1 MNFIS
6 TFDELNK
13 LYEEKAE
20 KVEEA
25 CTKEALTEET
35 VEEEEIEI
43 VDDEAPADEAVVEE
57 PKQTILE
64 CSKCGAL
71 VIVDEVVVDEESD
84 LVNVADACKFC
95 EEKEGYK
102 IVGSVV
108 PYISPDAEEYVEEA
122 PVEEGLTEEVSTEDT
137 TSTDDELEEG
147 IFDSKATKQ
156 KRYEELIKGV
166 FGRDKS
172 STGLANHI
180 ATEAADLLTDSCTTD
195 LYSRGETGATTNQM
209 AGTLQLLQVAMTN
222 IGKHPRDLLSKILK
236 LGRQYGRNSAHFEA
250 VEEFERNVSKLQ
262 TSGKDGY
269 KAMEFLFSKLNPVL
283 TRKVTTKI
291 NYLKKNV

>member
-25 CTKEALTEET
+25 CAKEALTEET
-35 VEEEEIEI
+35 AEEEEIEI
-43 VDDEAPADEAVVEE
+43 VDDEAPADEAVAEE

-84 LVNVADACKFC
+84 LVNVKDACKFC

-108 PYISPDAEEYVEEA
+108 PYEVAEEEA
-122 PVEEGLTEEVSTEDT
+122 PVEEVVDAEEATEEADEAEVVEDEFIEEDLADLYRKT
-137 TSTDDELEEG
+137 FDKPASVATQQAWEDELSGAAGEISDGRRRHLEKKFAQQRDWEARHEG
-147 IFDSKATKQ
+147 
-156 KRYEELIKGV
+156 
-166 FGRDKS
+166 
-172 STGLANHI
+172 
-180 ATEAADLLTDSCTTD
+180 
-195 LYSRGETGATTNQM
+195 
-209 AGTLQLLQVAMTN
+209 
-222 IGKHPRDLLSKILK
+222 
-236 LGRQYGRNSAHFEA
+236 
-250 VEEFERNVSKLQ
+250 
-262 TSGKDGY
+262 
-269 KAMEFLFSKLNPVL
+269 
-283 TRKVTTKI
+283 
-291 NYLKKNV
+291 